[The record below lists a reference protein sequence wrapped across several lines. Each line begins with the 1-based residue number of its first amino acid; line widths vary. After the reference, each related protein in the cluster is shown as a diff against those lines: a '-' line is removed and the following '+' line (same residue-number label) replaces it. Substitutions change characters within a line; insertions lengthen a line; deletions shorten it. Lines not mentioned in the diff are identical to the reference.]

1 MNYNKMPSPATLEDM
16 SLGTSNLAPAMVAPK
31 SQQVTLA
38 DVYALDIRTII
49 NYLVN
54 FGIFYFDLDA
64 MIFSPADSDMVM
76 ALKQTALQAG
86 VDVAG
91 AWVRTQY
98 PNMVI

>member
-1 MNYNKMPSPATLEDM
+1 MPSPATLEDM

-49 NYLVN
+49 NKSLYAYLVN